1 MSANI
6 SDDTFGNVASGE
18 AMAYKLLA
26 TGTMLSTFDT
36 KISKSLQKRYK
47 ILCSLSTNSP
57 DPNAWEDVEI
67 QFHRNIPKNTAAE
80 IENAKNVAGMVS
92 QETQLSLMPS
102 VIPDV
107 AAELERIAAERED
120 IQSRLNVYGSFG
132 VHEEEPEEPDDE
144 PDETEVNDGKKQ
156 G

>member
-1 MSANI
+1 MQRI
-6 SDDTFGNVASGE
+6 SDSTSALTSCSGMPTPRT
-18 AMAYKLLA
+18 A
-26 TGTMLSTFDT
+26 LS
-36 KISKSLQKRYK
+36 S
-47 ILCSLSTNSP
+47 STNSP

-107 AAELERIAAERED
+107 AAELERIAAEQED
-120 IQSRLNVYGSFG
+120 MRAQMSAYGNFG
-132 VHEEEPEEPDDE
+132 IHTHEDEPEEDE
-144 PDETEVNDGKKQ
+144 PDETEEVNDGKEQ

>member
-1 MSANI
+1 
-6 SDDTFGNVASGE
+6 
-18 AMAYKLLA
+18 
-26 TGTMLSTFDT
+26 
-36 KISKSLQKRYK
+36 
-47 ILCSLSTNSP
+47 
-57 DPNAWEDVEI
+57 
-67 QFHRNIPKNTAAE
+67 
-80 IENAKNVAGMVS
+80 MVS

-144 PDETEVNDGKKQ
+144 PDETEVNDGKEQ
-156 G
+156 R